1 MEIILIQDV
10 NKLGQKDDI
19 IHVKDGYGM
28 NFLIPQEVG
37 SSHVVL

>member
-19 IHVKDGYGM
+19 I
-28 NFLIPQEVG
+28 N
-37 SSHVVL
+37 